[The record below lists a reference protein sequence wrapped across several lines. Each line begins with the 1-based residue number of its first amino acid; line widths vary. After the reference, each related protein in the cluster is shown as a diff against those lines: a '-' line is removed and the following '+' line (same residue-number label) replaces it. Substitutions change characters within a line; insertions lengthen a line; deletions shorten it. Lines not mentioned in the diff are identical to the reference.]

1 MTGLAEYIARMKE
14 DQKDIYFLGG
24 ETLKDIHKNPI
35 IQKLLK
41 KGYEV
46 LMLDETIDEFVF
58 QHLENF
64 DEKKLVNVGKGSF
77 TMPGSDADQ
86 EKKKLKK

>member
-1 MTGLAEYIARMKE
+1 
-14 DQKDIYFLGG
+14 
-24 ETLKDIHKNPI
+24 
-35 IQKLLK
+35 
-41 KGYEV
+41 
-46 LMLDETIDEFVF
+46 
-58 QHLENF
+58 LENF

>member
-35 IQKLLK
+35 I
-41 KGYEV
+41 
-46 LMLDETIDEFVF
+46 
-58 QHLENF
+58 
-64 DEKKLVNVGKGSF
+64 
-77 TMPGSDADQ
+77 
-86 EKKKLKK
+86 

>member
-1 MTGLAEYIARMKE
+1 MKE

-24 ETLKDIHKNPI
+24 ETLKDIYKNPI

-58 QHLENF
+58 
-64 DEKKLVNVGKGSF
+64 
-77 TMPGSDADQ
+77 
-86 EKKKLKK
+86 